1 MAQKR
6 QSLIKR
12 EFDGLKDMAMDLV
25 PRLIGSMSA
34 WQSPE
39 QFFASMGSVAA
50 GFAAGRAK
58 KLLEEL
64 RDDEENIDEKELS
77 SEKASQSFI
86 ELMKFAAQENPDVE
100 TWEAVK
106 KIFKHSL
113 RKDVTEQERLS
124 LYDMLDICK
133 QLNGSE
139 IRILAGAYQILN
151 APEEVNKNQRQS
163 DWWAGKVAENIGF
176 AAKEQVLRF
185 EDNLIRLQLIAPR
198 EILNG
203 STLDTWRGG
212 GGTSEHRL
220 TPLGRGLA
228 KLLSE

>member
-1 MAQKR
+1 MAKKKPG
-6 QSLIKR
+6 LIRR
-12 EFDGLKDMAMDLV
+12 EVNALKDMAIDLV
-25 PRLIGSMSA
+25 PRLIAALPS

-39 QFFASMGSVAA
+39 QFYASMGSVAA
-50 GFAAGRAK
+50 EFAGSRAK

-64 RDDEENIDEKELS
+64 RDDEDSIDEEVLN
-77 SEKASQSFI
+77 SERTNQSFI
-86 ELMKFAAQENPDVE
+86 DLMKFVAQENPDVE
-100 TWEAVK
+100 TWEAAK
-106 KIFKHSL
+106 KIFKRAVH
-113 RKDVTEQERLS
+113 KDMTEQERSS

-133 QLNGSE
+133 QLSGSE

-151 APEEVNKNQRQS
+151 TPEEANKNQRES
-163 DWWAGKVAENIGF
+163 YWWANKVAENIGF

-185 EDNLIRLQLIAPR
+185 EDNLMRLQLIAPR
-198 EILNG
+198 EILSG

-220 TPLGRGLA
+220 TPLGRKLA